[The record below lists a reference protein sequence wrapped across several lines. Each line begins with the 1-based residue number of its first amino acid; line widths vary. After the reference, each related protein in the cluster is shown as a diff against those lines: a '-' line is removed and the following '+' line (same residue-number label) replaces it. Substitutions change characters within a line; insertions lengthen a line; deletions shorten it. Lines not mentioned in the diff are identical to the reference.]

1 MRKVGSYV
9 RRIQWQHVAPTL
21 GTGIVTSNLPPK
33 HANFFSY
40 DAQAM
45 EESRGS
51 REALYLQGIFVD
63 ASVNNPRV
71 RGDGIGRKTGSR
83 SRHDKA
89 LRTKPTKITKANIRG
104 TNHQAIMPIRLF
116 AACFL
121 SSPAPVS
128 GGVSICD
135 SPRQRAANE

>member
-1 MRKVGSYV
+1 MKSATVPAS
-9 RRIQWQHVAPTL
+9 RIADQEPHASSLLPITVKFSDPPL

-63 ASVNNPRV
+63 ASVNNL
-71 RGDGIGRKTGSR
+71 
-83 SRHDKA
+83 A
-89 LRTKPTKITKANIRG
+89 
-104 TNHQAIMPIRLF
+104 
-116 AACFL
+116 
-121 SSPAPVS
+121 
-128 GGVSICD
+128 
-135 SPRQRAANE
+135 